1 MNISKILNF
10 EFKKTLPKDFGSARI
25 IVTGRA
31 DRRVLKRGWNGAAF
45 DLQLVARKLIEPG
58 MTVWD
63 IGSNQGLFAF
73 MAAFK
78 AGPTGHVYALEADP
92 HYADLIH
99 RSSRNLSDAYASVDI
114 LSAAISDQNSV
125 LRFSTSR
132 SGHARNKLMDYGT
145 NEGFEIEAVKTVASF
160 CGDRL
165 LDFWGK
171 PDVIK
176 MDVEGAELAA
186 LKGCNELLR
195 SVRPIF
201 YIEVSEQ
208 NERTVADLFRSY
220 EYEIFHLQGNGQE
233 QPIKTCSFYTI
244 ARPKK

>member
-1 MNISKILNF
+1 MNISKILNI

-31 DRRVLKRGWNGAAF
+31 DRRVLKPGWNGAAY

-63 IGSNQGLFAF
+63 IGANQGLFAF

-99 RSSRNLSDAYASVDI
+99 RSSRNLSDAYAPVDI

-132 SGHARNKLMDYGT
+132 SGHARNKRWTMVPMKVL
-145 NEGFEIEAVKTVASF
+145 KL
-160 CGDRL
+160 RL
-165 LDFWGK
+165 SK
-171 PDVIK
+171 
-176 MDVEGAELAA
+176 
-186 LKGCNELLR
+186 
-195 SVRPIF
+195 
-201 YIEVSEQ
+201 Q
-208 NERTVADLFRSY
+208 
-220 EYEIFHLQGNGQE
+220 
-233 QPIKTCSFYTI
+233 
-244 ARPKK
+244 

>member
-1 MNISKILNF
+1 
-10 EFKKTLPKDFGSARI
+10 
-25 IVTGRA
+25 
-31 DRRVLKRGWNGAAF
+31 
-45 DLQLVARKLIEPG
+45 
-58 MTVWD
+58 
-63 IGSNQGLFAF
+63 
-73 MAAFK
+73 
-78 AGPTGHVYALEADP
+78 
-92 HYADLIH
+92 
-99 RSSRNLSDAYASVDI
+99 
-114 LSAAISDQNSV
+114 
-125 LRFSTSR
+125 
-132 SGHARNKLMDYGT
+132 MDYGT